1 MEPFTQVIKKTLHM
15 EMNGRNIQAMLKK
28 IVALVLEVA
37 SAAQDSL
44 WRALSYSTAAKFSHL
59 LSVLLFYLAN
69 SCLLLPLNLKWK
81 VVNFSIIKCD
91 DLYKRFCFRCVY
103 T

>member
-1 MEPFTQVIKKTLHM
+1 M

-44 WRALSYSTAAKFSHL
+44 WSALSYSTAAKFSHL

-81 VVNFSIIKCD
+81 VVNFSIIVMI
-91 DLYKRFCFRCVY
+91 FTNGFASGVY
-103 T
+103 ARKFYND